1 MQAATVSPE
10 YVKSALKGAI
20 LKGYN
25 PEEIIQKQGLPVQVL
40 TNPRLRIS
48 TLAFA
53 ELSRA
58 LTELLRDESVGLLAK
73 PTPIGSLNLMAKAC
87 LSSTTIGESLNTW
100 RDCLNLMDNGVS
112 AFTMSDE
119 KGSLI
124 AFSCQKAPGLDG
136 SLANNY
142 ANNYAIES
150 QLTGCHR
157 FHCWLANDFVPIESV
172 DLAYPEPAISAEHRF
187 VFYGAPVRYGQKR
200 NALHFSPDTVALK
213 IMRSKEDLQELL
225 TRPLAHIMRQPRQS
239 NSTSLKVRHW
249 MEQLFRDGEGYPQMS
264 EACVYLGLTQPTL
277 RRRLGAEG
285 YSFKQLKEDTRR
297 DMAIFYIKQ
306 SGLSIEEIGFKL
318 GFSEASTFIRSFKK
332 WTGVTPLAYR
342 KM

>member
-10 YVKSALKGAI
+10 YVKYALKGAI
-20 LKGYN
+20 FRGYN
-25 PEEIIQKQGLPVQVL
+25 PEEIVQKQGLPVQIL

-73 PTPIGSLNLMAKAC
+73 PTPIGSFNLMAKAC
-87 LSSTTIGESLNTW
+87 LSSITIGESLNIW
-100 RDCLNLMDNGVS
+100 RDCLNLMDNSVS
-112 AFTMSDE
+112 AYTLSDK

-124 AFSCQKAPGLDG
+124 AISCQKAPGLDG
-136 SLANNY
+136 NY
-142 ANNYAIES
+142 ASNYAIES
-150 QLTGCHR
+150 QLIGCHR

-187 VFYGAPVRYGQKR
+187 LFYGAPVHYGQKR
-200 NALHFSPDTVALK
+200 NALHFSRDAVQLK
-213 IMRSKEDLQELL
+213 NMRGKEDLQELL
-225 TRPLAHIMRQPRQS
+225 TRPLAHIMSQPRQS
-239 NSTSLKVRHW
+239 NSSSLKVRHW
-249 MEQLFRDGEGYPQMS
+249 MEQSFRDGEGYPQMS
-264 EACVYLGLTQPTL
+264 EACAYLGLTQPTL
-277 RRRLGAEG
+277 RRRLSAEG

-332 WTGVTPLAYR
+332 WTGVTPLVYR